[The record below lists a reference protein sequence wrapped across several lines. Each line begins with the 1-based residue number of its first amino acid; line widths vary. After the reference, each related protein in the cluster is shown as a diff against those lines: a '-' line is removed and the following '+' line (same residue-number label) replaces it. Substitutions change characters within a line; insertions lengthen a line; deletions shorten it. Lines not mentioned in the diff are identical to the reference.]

1 MKGIPF
7 LSKLQGIKLIIKG
20 LDLGAGLGPYKTLL
34 STSPPGV
41 SNPFLVNFERTIEP
55 Q

>member
-7 LSKLQGIKLIIKG
+7 LSKLQGIKLVIKG
-20 LDLGAGLGPYKTLL
+20 LDLGAGLEPYKTLL
-34 STSPPGV
+34 STSPRGFQIL
-41 SNPFLVNFERTIEP
+41 SWSILNG